1 MAVASLVLGII
12 ALVISIF
19 SGGSLGVVGIICGVL
34 GLIFGIVGRKDEAKK
49 GLPQQVSSAH
59 SSAFCSD

>member
-34 GLIFGIVGRKDEAKK
+34 ASFSELSEERTRRRKV
-49 GLPQQVSSAH
+49 LPQQVSSAR